1 MEFMP
6 DCYPCA
12 MRQGVSAA
20 KISGGDVSFQHTCL
34 REVAKILSSTSTPVT
49 PPEVGER
56 IYKTISVLSHNPD
69 LFRAEKKK
77 QNSEAMAILPGLRKM
92 IREARN
98 PLEMAARL
106 AIAGNVVDLGAN
118 EDFDLEK
125 SVSEAAQGGV
135 SFEAFEDFA
144 GAISK
149 SGSILYIAD
158 NCGEIVFDRL
168 FIETIADSFPKAQ
181 ITVGVR
187 SKPIINDVTEVEA
200 REVGIDSVA
209 RILPT
214 GSEMPGTLLSKTTAE
229 FKELFFGVDLVIAKG
244 QGNWETIESPQRE
257 VYFLFKVKCPTVAEM
272 TGVSIGTPLIFKK
285 P

>member
-20 KISGGDVSFQHTCL
+20 KMSGRDVSFQHACL
-34 REVAKILSSTSTPVT
+34 RKVSKILSSIETPVT

-56 IYKTISVLSHNPD
+56 IYKIISLLAHNPD
-69 LFRAEKKK
+69 LFRTEKEK
-77 QNSEAMAILPGLRKM
+77 QNSEALAFLPGLRKM
-92 IREARN
+92 VRKARN
-98 PLEMAARL
+98 PLEMAAKL
-106 AIAGNVVDLGAN
+106 AIAGNAVDLGAN

-125 SVSEAAQGGV
+125 SIGRAIRESSSTEVFEELAAAVST
-135 SFEAFEDFA
+135 
-144 GAISK
+144 
-149 SGSILYIAD
+149 SGSMLYIAD

-168 FIETIADSFPKAQ
+168 FIETILESFPKAR

-209 RILPT
+209 RVLPT

-229 FKELFFGVDLVIAKG
+229 FKELFFGADLVIAKG
-244 QGNWETIESPQRE
+244 QGNWETIENPRRE
-257 VYFLFKVKCPTVAEM
+257 VYFLFEAKCSTVAEM
-272 TGVSIGTPLIFKK
+272 TGVSIGTPLVLKE